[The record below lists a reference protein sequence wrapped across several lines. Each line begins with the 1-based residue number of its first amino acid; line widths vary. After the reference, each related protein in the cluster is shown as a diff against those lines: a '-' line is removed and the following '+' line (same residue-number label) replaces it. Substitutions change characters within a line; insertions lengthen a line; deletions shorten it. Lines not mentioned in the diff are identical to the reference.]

1 MSLLRCTR
9 CQEEK
14 PSNMF
19 RAAWKSEQR
28 SGTRAL
34 RKDNERDGKF
44 SWCRPCCAQAA
55 KEHVA
60 RKDPEQH
67 KQDKRGT
74 HYRTTYGITLGEYD
88 RLNAY
93 RDKGC
98 WICGKPGVTRGL
110 SVDHNHK
117 TGQIRG
123 LLCQSCN
130 RGLRWFSDDPT
141 RLRNAATYLE
151 TSDQLM
157 VTALT
162 YPDSSTVKETIQ

>member
-1 MSLLRCTR
+1 MTLLCTK
-9 CQEEK
+9 CKQEK
-14 PSNMF
+14 PSSEF
-19 RAAWKSEQR
+19 RPVKSEAKGAVSQKP
-28 SGTRAL
+28 S
-34 RKDNERDGKF
+34 NRDYRF
-44 SWCRPCCAQAA
+44 SWCRPCCA
-55 KEHVA
+55 EDA
-60 RKDPEQH
+60 RDRLSRISEDPQSRGQH
-67 KQDKRGT
+67 KQAKRAT

-88 RLNAY
+88 KLNAF
-93 RDKGC
+93 RQKGC
-98 WICGKPGVTRGL
+98 WICGRPGKLRGL

-162 YPDSSTVKETIQ
+162 YPDSSTVKETP